1 MRFHHW
7 SIYYG
12 LLTQQVVLLPGHLT
26 NLMTNDKS
34 CDGQN
39 FTHLAN
45 LQFSPNRS
53 FSVIS
58 HPIWESTISQSFD
71 LEFVSEIEGN
81 NKKSWGKN
89 SLASRLPVKAI
100 QGQVGLKVCC
110 QHRLQLKSGFAPF
123 FALPVPLVSFL
134 LPVHLFLFPSSTLPL
149 QTSWK

>member
-26 NLMTNDKS
+26 NLMTNNNS

-58 HPIWESTISQSFD
+58 HPIWESTISQNFD

-89 SLASRLPVKAI
+89 SLASRLTVKAI
-100 QGQVGLKVCC
+100 QEQVGLKVCC
-110 QHRLQLKSGFAPF
+110 QRRLQLKSGFAPF
-123 FALPVPLVSFL
+123 FL
-134 LPVHLFLFPSSTLPL
+134 LPLPL
-149 QTSWK
+149 FSFSFQYTYLILLPP